1 MADNILSGAKK
12 LVRVSALTVAGLSDG
27 KEGRS
32 MQDPTAMTT
41 EEAMQDAMQYAK
53 EKQDVITLAKSVRAG
68 LVKTEVIPLDNGFM
82 VSLRNLDPNIPP
94 HNYVF
99 MRADKIGTLV
109 HTLYNSD
116 LSNPKAIARLRR
128 LMGYL

>member
-1 MADNILSGAKK
+1 
-12 LVRVSALTVAGLSDG
+12 
-27 KEGRS
+27 

>member
-1 MADNILSGAKK
+1 
-12 LVRVSALTVAGLSDG
+12 
-27 KEGRS
+27 
-32 MQDPTAMTT
+32 
-41 EEAMQDAMQYAK
+41 MQDAKEEFGVSTEQAMKEAMEYAK

-68 LVKTEVIPLDNGFM
+68 LMRTEIIPLDNGFM
-82 VSLRNLDPNIPP
+82 VSLRPLNQEEPP
-94 HNYVF
+94 QNYVF
-99 MRADKIGTLV
+99 TRPDKIGTLV

>member
-1 MADNILSGAKK
+1 MLDSGTS
-12 LVRVSALTVAGLSDG
+12 V
-27 KEGRS
+27 
-32 MQDPTAMTT
+32 QTT
-41 EEAMQDAMQYAK
+41 EEAMKEAMEYAK

-68 LVKTEVIPLDNGFM
+68 LMRTEIIPLDNGFM
-82 VSLRNLDPNIPP
+82 VSLRNLDPNVPP

-99 MRADKIGTLV
+99 MRPDKIGTLV

>member
-1 MADNILSGAKK
+1 MLEPKSVEQEMK
-12 LVRVSALTVAGLSDG
+12 
-27 KEGRS
+27 
-32 MQDPTAMTT
+32 
-41 EEAMQDAMQYAK
+41 EAMEFAK

-68 LVKTEVIPLDNGFM
+68 LMRTEITPLDNGFM
-82 VSLRNLDPNIPP
+82 VSLRPLDVNFPAQ
-94 HNYVF
+94 NYVF
-99 MRADKIGTLV
+99 MRPDKIGTLV